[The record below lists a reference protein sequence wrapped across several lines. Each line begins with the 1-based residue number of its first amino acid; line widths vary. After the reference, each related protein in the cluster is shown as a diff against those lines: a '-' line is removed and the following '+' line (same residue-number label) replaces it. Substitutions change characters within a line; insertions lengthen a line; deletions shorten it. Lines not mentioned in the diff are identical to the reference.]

1 MKFALV
7 SVALPMLARVF
18 YLTNVFRGL
27 KDMGMRKLKKNVAEN
42 KFMFPL
48 EMYTSLPGSVII
60 TSYILNEKKPDLL
73 EIRKK
78 WKYYTRHGLGFD
90 FSDPE
95 YLKKLCEKFEVKMF
109 PLELAAYVQS
119 EFNALI
125 CPYFED
131 EEGIKTVWPLREDG
145 YFSRTLRKGK
155 IYPLAEKVAENG

>member
-1 MKFALV
+1 M
-7 SVALPMLARVF
+7 
-18 YLTNVFRGL
+18 GL
-27 KDMGMRKLKKNVAEN
+27 RKLKKNVAEN

-60 TSYILNEKKPDLL
+60 TSYILNEEKPDLL
-73 EIRKK
+73 QIRKK

-131 EEGIKTVWPLREDG
+131 EEGMKTIWPLREDG
-145 YFSRTLRKGK
+145 YYSRTLRKGK
-155 IYPLAEKVAENG
+155 IYPLSEKVEKAV

>member
-1 MKFALV
+1 
-7 SVALPMLARVF
+7 
-18 YLTNVFRGL
+18 
-27 KDMGMRKLKKNVAEN
+27 MGIRKLKKNVAEN

-60 TSYILNEKKPDLL
+60 TSYILNEEKPDLL
-73 EIRKK
+73 QIRKK

-131 EEGIKTVWPLREDG
+131 EEGTKTIWPLREDG
-145 YFSRTLRKGK
+145 YYSRTLRKGK
-155 IYPLAEKVAENG
+155 IYPLSEKVEKAV

>member
-1 MKFALV
+1 
-7 SVALPMLARVF
+7 
-18 YLTNVFRGL
+18 
-27 KDMGMRKLKKNVAEN
+27 MGMRKIKKNVAEN

-60 TSYILNEKKPDLL
+60 TSYILNEEKPDLL
-73 EIRKK
+73 QIRKK

-131 EEGIKTVWPLREDG
+131 EEGMKTIWPLREDG
-145 YFSRTLRKGK
+145 YYSRTLRKGK
-155 IYPLAEKVAENG
+155 IYPLSEKVENNKAV

>member
-1 MKFALV
+1 M
-7 SVALPMLARVF
+7 
-18 YLTNVFRGL
+18 GL
-27 KDMGMRKLKKNVAEN
+27 RKIKKNVAEN
-42 KFMFPL
+42 KFIFPL

-60 TSYILNEKKPDLL
+60 TSYILNEEKPDLL

-125 CPYFED
+125 CPYFEN
-131 EEGIKTVWPLREDG
+131 EEGFKTIWPLREDG
-145 YFSRTLRKGK
+145 YYSRTLRKGK
-155 IYPLAEKVAENG
+155 IYPLSEKVEKDKAV

>member
-1 MKFALV
+1 
-7 SVALPMLARVF
+7 
-18 YLTNVFRGL
+18 
-27 KDMGMRKLKKNVAEN
+27 MGIRKLKKNVAEN
-42 KFMFPL
+42 KFIFPL

-60 TSYILNEKKPDLL
+60 TSYILNEEKPDLL

-95 YLKKLCEKFEVKMF
+95 YLKKLCEKFEIKMF

-131 EEGIKTVWPLREDG
+131 EEGIKTIWPLREDG
-145 YFSRTLRKGK
+145 YYSRTLRKGK
-155 IYPLAEKVAENG
+155 IYPLSEKVENNKAV

>member
-1 MKFALV
+1 
-7 SVALPMLARVF
+7 
-18 YLTNVFRGL
+18 
-27 KDMGMRKLKKNVAEN
+27 MGIRKLKKNVAEN
-42 KFMFPL
+42 KFLFPL

-60 TSYILNEKKPDLL
+60 TSYILNEEKPDLL

-78 WKYYTRHGLGFD
+78 WKYYTRHGLDFD

-95 YLKKLCEKFEVKMF
+95 YLKKLCEKFEIKMF

-131 EEGIKTVWPLREDG
+131 EEGMKTIWPLREDG
-145 YFSRTLRKGK
+145 YYSRTLRKGK
-155 IYPLAEKVAENG
+155 IYPLSEKVEKAV

>member
-1 MKFALV
+1 M
-7 SVALPMLARVF
+7 
-18 YLTNVFRGL
+18 GL
-27 KDMGMRKLKKNVAEN
+27 RKIKKNVAEN

-60 TSYILNEKKPDLL
+60 TSYILNEEKPDLL
-73 EIRKK
+73 EIRKR

-95 YLKKLCEKFEVKMF
+95 YLKKLCEKFEIKMF

-131 EEGIKTVWPLREDG
+131 EEGFKTIWPLREDG
-145 YFSRTLRKGK
+145 YYSRTLRKGK
-155 IYPLAEKVAENG
+155 IYPLSEKVEKAV

>member
-1 MKFALV
+1 M
-7 SVALPMLARVF
+7 
-18 YLTNVFRGL
+18 GL
-27 KDMGMRKLKKNVAEN
+27 RKIKKNVAEN

-60 TSYILNEKKPDLL
+60 TSYILNEEKPDLL

-131 EEGIKTVWPLREDG
+131 EEGMKTIWPLREDG
-145 YFSRTLRKGK
+145 YYSRTLRKGK
-155 IYPLAEKVAENG
+155 IYPLSEKVEKDKAV

>member
-1 MKFALV
+1 
-7 SVALPMLARVF
+7 
-18 YLTNVFRGL
+18 
-27 KDMGMRKLKKNVAEN
+27 MGIRKLKKNVAEN

-60 TSYILNEKKPDLL
+60 TSYILNEEKPDLL
-73 EIRKK
+73 QIRKK
-78 WKYYTRHGLGFD
+78 WKYYTRYGLDFD

-131 EEGIKTVWPLREDG
+131 EEGFKTIWPLREDG
-145 YFSRTLRKGK
+145 YYSRTLRKGK
-155 IYPLAEKVAENG
+155 IYPLSEKVEKAV

>member
-1 MKFALV
+1 
-7 SVALPMLARVF
+7 
-18 YLTNVFRGL
+18 
-27 KDMGMRKLKKNVAEN
+27 MGIRKLKKNVAEN

-60 TSYILNEKKPDLL
+60 TSYILNEEKPDLL
-73 EIRKK
+73 QIRKK

-95 YLKKLCEKFEVKMF
+95 YLKKVCEKFEVKMF
-109 PLELAAYVQS
+109 PIELAAYVQS

-131 EEGIKTVWPLREDG
+131 EEGMKTIWPLREDG
-145 YFSRTLRKGK
+145 YYSRTLRKGK
-155 IYPLAEKVAENG
+155 IYPLSEKVEKAV

>member
-1 MKFALV
+1 
-7 SVALPMLARVF
+7 
-18 YLTNVFRGL
+18 
-27 KDMGMRKLKKNVAEN
+27 MGIRKLKKNVAEN
-42 KFMFPL
+42 KFLFPL

-60 TSYILNEKKPDLL
+60 TSYILNEEKPDLL

-131 EEGIKTVWPLREDG
+131 EEGIKTIWPLREDG
-145 YFSRTLRKGK
+145 YYSRTLRKGK
-155 IYPLAEKVAENG
+155 IYPLSEKVEKAV

>member
-1 MKFALV
+1 M
-7 SVALPMLARVF
+7 
-18 YLTNVFRGL
+18 GL
-27 KDMGMRKLKKNVAEN
+27 RKIKKNIAEN

-60 TSYILNEKKPDLL
+60 TSYILNEEKPDLL

-131 EEGIKTVWPLREDG
+131 EEGMKTIWPLREDG
-145 YFSRTLRKGK
+145 YYSRTLRKGK
-155 IYPLAEKVAENG
+155 IYPLAEKVENNKAV

>member
-1 MKFALV
+1 M
-7 SVALPMLARVF
+7 
-18 YLTNVFRGL
+18 GL
-27 KDMGMRKLKKNVAEN
+27 RKIKKNVAEN

-60 TSYILNEKKPDLL
+60 TSYILNEEKPDLL
-73 EIRKK
+73 QIRKK

-131 EEGIKTVWPLREDG
+131 EEGFKTIWPLREDG
-145 YFSRTLRKGK
+145 YYSRTLRKGK
-155 IYPLAEKVAENG
+155 IYPLSEKVENDKAV

>member
-1 MKFALV
+1 M
-7 SVALPMLARVF
+7 
-18 YLTNVFRGL
+18 GL
-27 KDMGMRKLKKNVAEN
+27 RKIKKNVAEN
-42 KFMFPL
+42 KFIFPL

-60 TSYILNEKKPDLL
+60 TSYILNEEKPDLL

-90 FSDPE
+90 FSDPD

-125 CPYFED
+125 CPYIED
-131 EEGIKTVWPLREDG
+131 EEGMKTIWPLREDG
-145 YFSRTLRKGK
+145 YYSRTLRKGK
-155 IYPLAEKVAENG
+155 IYPLSEKVEKAV

>member
-1 MKFALV
+1 
-7 SVALPMLARVF
+7 
-18 YLTNVFRGL
+18 
-27 KDMGMRKLKKNVAEN
+27 MGMRKIKKNVAEN

-60 TSYILNEKKPDLL
+60 TSYILNEEKPDLL

-131 EEGIKTVWPLREDG
+131 EEGIKTIWPLREDG
-145 YFSRTLRKGK
+145 YYSRTLRKGK
-155 IYPLAEKVAENG
+155 IYPLSEKVEKAV

>member
-1 MKFALV
+1 M
-7 SVALPMLARVF
+7 
-18 YLTNVFRGL
+18 GL
-27 KDMGMRKLKKNVAEN
+27 RKLKKNVAEN

-60 TSYILNEKKPDLL
+60 TSYILNEEKPDLL

-131 EEGIKTVWPLREDG
+131 EEGMKTIWPLREDG
-145 YFSRTLRKGK
+145 YYSRTLRKGK
-155 IYPLAEKVAENG
+155 IYPLAEKVEKAV

>member
-1 MKFALV
+1 M
-7 SVALPMLARVF
+7 
-18 YLTNVFRGL
+18 GL
-27 KDMGMRKLKKNVAEN
+27 RKIKKNVAEN
-42 KFMFPL
+42 KFIFPL

-60 TSYILNEKKPDLL
+60 TSYILNEEKPDLL

-95 YLKKLCEKFEVKMF
+95 YLKKLCEKFGVKMF

-131 EEGIKTVWPLREDG
+131 EEGFKTIWPLREDG
-145 YFSRTLRKGK
+145 YYSRTLRKGK
-155 IYPLAEKVAENG
+155 IYPLSEKVENNKAV

>member
-1 MKFALV
+1 M
-7 SVALPMLARVF
+7 
-18 YLTNVFRGL
+18 GL
-27 KDMGMRKLKKNVAEN
+27 RKIKKNVAEN

-60 TSYILNEKKPDLL
+60 TSYILKEEKPDLL
-73 EIRKK
+73 QIRKK

-131 EEGIKTVWPLREDG
+131 EEGMKTIWPLREDG
-145 YFSRTLRKGK
+145 YYSRTLRKGK
-155 IYPLAEKVAENG
+155 IYPLAEKVENDKAV

>member
-1 MKFALV
+1 
-7 SVALPMLARVF
+7 
-18 YLTNVFRGL
+18 
-27 KDMGMRKLKKNVAEN
+27 MGMRKIKKNVAEN

-60 TSYILNEKKPDLL
+60 TSYILNEEKPDLL
-73 EIRKK
+73 QIRKK

-131 EEGIKTVWPLREDG
+131 EEGMKTIWPLREDG
-145 YFSRTLRKGK
+145 YYSRTLRKGK
-155 IYPLAEKVAENG
+155 IYPLAEKVEKAV

>member
-1 MKFALV
+1 
-7 SVALPMLARVF
+7 
-18 YLTNVFRGL
+18 
-27 KDMGMRKLKKNVAEN
+27 MGIRKLKKNVAEN

-60 TSYILNEKKPDLL
+60 TSYILNEEKPDLL
-73 EIRKK
+73 QIRKK

-95 YLKKLCEKFEVKMF
+95 YLKKLCEKFEIKMF

-131 EEGIKTVWPLREDG
+131 EEGMKTIWPLREDG
-145 YFSRTLRKGK
+145 YYSRTLRKGK
-155 IYPLAEKVAENG
+155 IYPLAEKVENDKAV